1 MGTRLPNQGQ
11 PWSWRTRGGVS
22 PEEKSLDVAPRR
34 AYLVVA
40 KARPLGRVDGEA
52 GSKKPSL
59 ETLGEAQRGQEWT
72 EA

>member
-1 MGTRLPNQGQ
+1 M
-11 PWSWRTRGGVS
+11 S

>member
-1 MGTRLPNQGQ
+1 M
-11 PWSWRTRGGVS
+11 
-22 PEEKSLDVAPRR
+22 
-34 AYLVVA
+34 VA

-72 EA
+72 EACVRERMVVGCAGGE